1 MTGTTAMSNLTG
13 MMGRKVG
20 MTQVFSEDGQAIPV
34 TVLEV
39 GPCTVLQK
47 KTVKREG
54 YNALQFGF
62 SPKSL
67 GRLKLPEQG
76 HVKKAGLSHGFRY
89 IREISVKDPDAF
101 DVGQVLTLKDLEIS
115 QLVDIAGMSK
125 GRGFSGTIKRYG
137 FSKGPMGHGS
147 KHHRA
152 VGSTGQSATP
162 SRVIKGKKMPG
173 RMGGSRV
180 TVKNSMV
187 VDVRPDE
194 NLLLVKGCV
203 PGATNQLVYVRLK

>member
-1 MTGTTAMSNLTG
+1 MSNLTG

-20 MTQVFSEDGQAIPV
+20 MTQVFSEDGQVVPV

-62 SPKSL
+62 SQKPLS
-67 GRLKLPEQG
+67 RLNLPEQG
-76 HVKKAGLSHGFRY
+76 QVKKAWLSHGFRY
-89 IREISVKDPDAF
+89 IREISVEDPDAF
-101 DVGQVLTLKDLEIS
+101 DVGQVLTLKDMEIS
-115 QLVDIAGMSK
+115 QLVNITGVSK
-125 GRGFSGTIKRYG
+125 GRGFTGTIKRYG

-152 VGSTGQSATP
+152 VGSVGQSATP

-173 RMGGSRV
+173 RMGGNRV

-194 NLLLVKGCV
+194 NLLLVKGGV
-203 PGATNQLVYVRLK
+203 PGAINQLVYVRLK

>member
-1 MTGTTAMSNLTG
+1 MSKLTG
-13 MMGRKVG
+13 MMGRKLG
-20 MTQVFSEDGQAIPV
+20 MTQVFAEDGQVVPV

-47 KTVKREG
+47 KTIKREG

-62 SPKSL
+62 SPNPLS
-67 GRLKLPEQG
+67 RLKLPEQG

-89 IREISVKDPDAF
+89 IKEISVDDPDVF
-101 DVGQVLTLKDLEIS
+101 EVGQVLTLKDMDVS
-115 QLVDIAGMSK
+115 RLVDVAGVSK
-125 GRGFSGTIKRYG
+125 GRGFAGTVKRYG
-137 FSKGPMGHGS
+137 FARGPMGHGS

-152 VGSTGQSATP
+152 VGSVGQSASP
-162 SRVIKGKKMPG
+162 SRVIKGRKMPG
-173 RMGGSRV
+173 RMGGSHV

-194 NLLLVKGCV
+194 NLLLVKGGI
-203 PGATNQLVYVRLK
+203 PGAVNQLVYVRLK

>member
-1 MTGTTAMSNLTG
+1 
-13 MMGRKVG
+13 
-20 MTQVFSEDGQAIPV
+20 
-34 TVLEV
+34 VLEI

-62 SPKSL
+62 SPKPL
-67 GRLKLPEQG
+67 GKLKLPEQG
-76 HVKKAGLSHGFRY
+76 HVKKTGLSHGFRY

-101 DVGQVLTLKDLEIS
+101 YVGQVLTLKDLEVR

-125 GRGFSGTIKRYG
+125 GRGFSGAVKRYG
-137 FSKGPMGHGS
+137 FSRGPMGHGS

-152 VGSTGQSATP
+152 VGSVGQSATP

-173 RMGGSRV
+173 RMGGHRV

-203 PGATNQLVYVRLK
+203 PGAINQLVYVRLK

>member
-1 MTGTTAMSNLTG
+1 MSNLTG

-20 MTQVFSEDGQAIPV
+20 MTQVFSEDGQVVPV

-62 SPKSL
+62 SPKPL

-89 IREISVKDPDAF
+89 IREISVKDPEAF
-101 DVGQVLTLKDLEIS
+101 DVGQVLTLKDLEIT
-115 QLVDIAGMSK
+115 QLVDIAGVSK

-152 VGSTGQSATP
+152 VGSVGQSATP

-173 RMGGSRV
+173 RMGGDRV

-203 PGATNQLVYVRLK
+203 PGAINQLVYVRLK

>member
-1 MTGTTAMSNLTG
+1 MSKLTG
-13 MMGRKVG
+13 MIGRKVG
-20 MTQVFSEDGQAIPV
+20 MTQVFSEDGQVVPV

-62 SPKSL
+62 SPQPL
-67 GRLKLPEQG
+67 NRLKLPEQG
-76 HVKKAGLSHGFRY
+76 QVKKAGLSHGFHY
-89 IREISVKDPDAF
+89 IREISVEDPDAF
-101 DVGQVLTLKDLEIS
+101 DVGQVLTLKDLEIR
-115 QLVDIAGMSK
+115 QLVDIAGVSK

-152 VGSTGQSATP
+152 VGSVGQSALP

-173 RMGGSRV
+173 RMGGNRV

-187 VDVRPDE
+187 ADVRPDE
-194 NLLLVKGCV
+194 NLLLVKGGV
-203 PGATNQLVYVRLK
+203 PGAINQLVYVRLK

>member
-1 MTGTTAMSNLTG
+1 MSNLTG

-20 MTQVFSEDGQAIPV
+20 MTQVFSDDGQVVPV

-54 YNALQFGF
+54 YNALQYGF
-62 SPKSL
+62 SPKPFS
-67 GRLKLPEQG
+67 RLKLPEQG
-76 HVKKAGLSHGFRY
+76 HMKKAGLSHGFRY
-89 IREISVKDPDAF
+89 IREISVEDPDAF

-115 QLVDIAGMSK
+115 QLVNIAGMSK
-125 GRGFSGTIKRYG
+125 GRGFTGAIKRYG
-137 FSKGPMGHGS
+137 FSRGPMGHGS

-152 VGSTGQSATP
+152 VGSVGQSATP
-162 SRVIKGKKMPG
+162 SRVVKGKKMPG
-173 RMGGSRV
+173 RMGGNRV

-194 NLLLVKGCV
+194 NLLLVKGGV
-203 PGATNQLVYVRLK
+203 PGAINQLIFVRLK

>member
-1 MTGTTAMSNLTG
+1 MSNLTG

-20 MTQVFSEDGQAIPV
+20 MTQVFSEDGQAVPV

-47 KTVKREG
+47 KTAKREG

-62 SPKSL
+62 SPKSSD
-67 GRLKLPEQG
+67 RLKFPEQG

-89 IREISVKDPDAF
+89 IREISVKDPNAF
-101 DVGQVLTLKDLEIS
+101 DIGQVLTLKDLEIR
-115 QLVDIAGMSK
+115 QLVDIAGVSK

-152 VGSTGQSATP
+152 VGSAGQSATP

-173 RMGGSRV
+173 RMGGHRV
-180 TVKNSMV
+180 TMKNSMV

-194 NLLLVKGCV
+194 NLLVVKGCV
-203 PGATNQLVYVRLK
+203 PGAINQLVYVRLK

>member
-1 MTGTTAMSNLTG
+1 MSNLTG

-20 MTQVFSEDGQAIPV
+20 MTQVFSEDGQAVPV

-203 PGATNQLVYVRLK
+203 PGAINQLVYVRLK

>member
-1 MTGTTAMSNLTG
+1 MSKLTG

-20 MTQVFSEDGQAIPV
+20 MTQVFSEDGQIIPV

-62 SPKSL
+62 FPKPLS
-67 GRLKLPEQG
+67 RLKLPEQG

-89 IREISVKDPDAF
+89 IREMSVENPDVF
-101 DVGQVLTLKDLEIS
+101 DVGQVLTLKDMEIS
-115 QLVDIAGMSK
+115 QLVDIAGVSK

-137 FSKGPMGHGS
+137 FSRGPMGHGS

-152 VGSTGQSATP
+152 VGSVGQSATP
-162 SRVIKGKKMPG
+162 SRVVKGKKMPG
-173 RMGGSRV
+173 RMGGNRV

-194 NLLLVKGCV
+194 NLLLVKGGV
-203 PGATNQLVYVRLK
+203 PGAINQLVYVRLK

>member
-1 MTGTTAMSNLTG
+1 MSNLSG

-20 MTQVFSEDGQAIPV
+20 MTQVFSQDGQVVPV
-34 TVLEV
+34 TVLEI

-67 GRLKLPEQG
+67 GRLKFPEQG

-101 DVGQVLTLKDLEIS
+101 DVGQVLTLKDLEIT
-115 QLVDIAGMSK
+115 QLVDIAGVSK

-152 VGSTGQSATP
+152 VGSVGQSATP
-162 SRVIKGKKMPG
+162 SRVVKGKKMPG
-173 RMGGSRV
+173 RMGGHRV

-203 PGATNQLVYVRLK
+203 PGAINQLVYVRLK

>member
-1 MTGTTAMSNLTG
+1 MSNLTG

-20 MTQVFSEDGQAIPV
+20 MTQVFSEDGQVIPV

-47 KTVKREG
+47 KTVKRDG

-76 HVKKAGLSHGFRY
+76 HVKKAGLSYGFHY
-89 IREISVKDPDAF
+89 IREISVEDPDAF
-101 DVGQVLTLKDLEIS
+101 DVGQVLTLKDLEVR
-115 QLVDIAGMSK
+115 QLVDVAGVSK

-137 FSKGPMGHGS
+137 FSQGPMGHGS

-152 VGSTGQSATP
+152 VGSVGQSADP

-173 RMGGSRV
+173 RMGGNRV

-187 VDVRPDE
+187 VHVRPDE

-203 PGATNQLVYVRLK
+203 PGAINQLVYVRLK

>member
-1 MTGTTAMSNLTG
+1 MSNLTG

-20 MTQVFSEDGQAIPV
+20 MTQVFSEDGQVVPV

-62 SPKSL
+62 STKPLS
-67 GRLKLPEQG
+67 RLKLPEQG

-89 IREISVKDPDAF
+89 IREISVEDPDAF
-101 DVGQVLTLKDLEIS
+101 DVGQIFTLKDLEIS
-115 QLVDIAGMSK
+115 KLVDIAGVSK
-125 GRGFSGTIKRYG
+125 GRGFSGTVKRYG

-152 VGSTGQSATP
+152 VGSVGQSATP
-162 SRVIKGKKMPG
+162 SRVVKGKKMPG
-173 RMGGSRV
+173 RMGGNRV

-187 VDVRPDE
+187 VDIRPDE

-203 PGATNQLVYVRLK
+203 PGAINQLVYVRLK

>member
-1 MTGTTAMSNLTG
+1 MSNLTG

-20 MTQVFSEDGQAIPV
+20 MTQVFSEDGQVIPV

-47 KTVKREG
+47 KTVKRDG

-76 HVKKAGLSHGFRY
+76 HVKKAGLSYGFHY
-89 IREISVKDPDAF
+89 IREISVEDPDAF
-101 DVGQVLTLKDLEIS
+101 DVGQVLTLKDLEVR
-115 QLVDIAGMSK
+115 QLVDVAGVSK

-137 FSKGPMGHGS
+137 FSQGPMGHGS

-152 VGSTGQSATP
+152 VGSVGQSADP
-162 SRVIKGKKMPG
+162 WEEIV
-173 RMGGSRV
+173 
-180 TVKNSMV
+180 
-187 VDVRPDE
+187 
-194 NLLLVKGCV
+194 L
-203 PGATNQLVYVRLK
+203 Q

>member
-1 MTGTTAMSNLTG
+1 MSNLSG

-20 MTQVFSEDGQAIPV
+20 MIQVFSEDGQVVPV

-47 KTVKREG
+47 KTAEREG

-62 SPKSL
+62 SPRPL
-67 GRLKLPEQG
+67 GRLNLPEQG
-76 HVKKAGLSHGFRY
+76 HVKRAGLSHGFRY
-89 IREISVKDPDAF
+89 IREISVKDPEAF
-101 DVGQVLTLKDLEIS
+101 DVGQVLTLKDLEIR
-115 QLVDIAGMSK
+115 QLVDIAGVSK
-125 GRGFSGTIKRYG
+125 GRGFAGTIKRHG
-137 FSKGPMGHGS
+137 FSRGPMGHGS

-152 VGSTGQSATP
+152 VGSVGQSATP

-173 RMGGSRV
+173 RMGGKRV

-203 PGATNQLVYVRLK
+203 PGPINQLVYVLIK

>member
-1 MTGTTAMSNLTG
+1 MSNLSG

-20 MTQVFSEDGQAIPV
+20 MIQVFSEDGQVVPV

-47 KTVKREG
+47 KTAEREG

-62 SPKSL
+62 SPRPL
-67 GRLKLPEQG
+67 GRLNLPEQG
-76 HVKKAGLSHGFRY
+76 HVKRAGLSHGFRY
-89 IREISVKDPDAF
+89 IREISVKDPEAF
-101 DVGQVLTLKDLEIS
+101 DVGQVLTLKDLEIR
-115 QLVDIAGMSK
+115 QLVDIAGVSK
-125 GRGFSGTIKRYG
+125 GRGFAGTIKRHG
-137 FSKGPMGHGS
+137 FSRGPMGHGS

-152 VGSTGQSATP
+152 VGSVGQSATP

-173 RMGGSRV
+173 RMGGKRV

-203 PGATNQLVYVRLK
+203 PGSINQLVYVLIK

>member
-1 MTGTTAMSNLTG
+1 MSNLAG

-20 MTQVFSEDGQAIPV
+20 MTQVFSDDGQVVPV

-54 YNALQFGF
+54 YNALQYGF
-62 SPKSL
+62 SPKPFS
-67 GRLKLPEQG
+67 RLKLPEQG
-76 HVKKAGLSHGFRY
+76 HMKKAGLSHGFRY
-89 IREISVKDPDAF
+89 IREISVEDPDAF

-115 QLVDIAGMSK
+115 QLVNIAGMSK
-125 GRGFSGTIKRYG
+125 GRGFTGAIKRYG
-137 FSKGPMGHGS
+137 FSRGPMGHGS

-152 VGSTGQSATP
+152 VGSVGQSATP
-162 SRVIKGKKMPG
+162 SRVVKGKKMPG
-173 RMGGSRV
+173 RMGGKRV

-194 NLLLVKGCV
+194 NLLLVKGGV
-203 PGATNQLVYVRLK
+203 PGAINQLVYVRLK

>member
-1 MTGTTAMSNLTG
+1 MSKLTG
-13 MMGRKVG
+13 MIGRKVG
-20 MTQVFSEDGQAIPV
+20 MTQVFSEDGQVVPV

-39 GPCTVLQK
+39 GPCTILQK

-62 SPKSL
+62 SPKPLS
-67 GRLKLPEQG
+67 RLKLPEQG
-76 HVKKAGLSHGFRY
+76 QVKKAGLSHGFHY
-89 IREISVKDPDAF
+89 IREVSVEDPDAF
-101 DVGQVLTLKDLEIS
+101 DVGQVLTLKDLEIR
-115 QLVDIAGMSK
+115 QLVDIAGVSK

-152 VGSTGQSATP
+152 VGSVGQSADP

-173 RMGGSRV
+173 RMGGNRV

-194 NLLLVKGCV
+194 NLLLVKGGI
-203 PGATNQLVYVRLK
+203 PGAVNQLVYVRLK

>member
-1 MTGTTAMSNLTG
+1 MSNLTG

-20 MTQVFSEDGQAIPV
+20 MTQVFSDDGQVVPV

-54 YNALQFGF
+54 YNALQYGF
-62 SPKSL
+62 SPKPFS
-67 GRLKLPEQG
+67 RLKLPEQG
-76 HVKKAGLSHGFRY
+76 HMKKAGLSHGFRY
-89 IREISVKDPDAF
+89 IREISVEDPDAF

-115 QLVDIAGMSK
+115 QLVNIAGMSK
-125 GRGFSGTIKRYG
+125 GRGFTGTIKRYG
-137 FSKGPMGHGS
+137 FSRGPMGHGS

-152 VGSTGQSATP
+152 VGSVGQSATP
-162 SRVIKGKKMPG
+162 SRVVKGKKMPG
-173 RMGGSRV
+173 RMGGNRV

-194 NLLLVKGCV
+194 NLLLVKGGV
-203 PGATNQLVYVRLK
+203 PGAINQLVFVRLK

>member
-1 MTGTTAMSNLTG
+1 MSKLTG

-20 MTQVFSEDGQAIPV
+20 MTQVFSEDGQVVPV

-62 SPKSL
+62 SPKPLS
-67 GRLKLPEQG
+67 RLNLPEQG
-76 HVKKAGLSHGFRY
+76 QVKKAGLSHGFRY
-89 IREISVKDPDAF
+89 IREISVEDPDAF
-101 DVGQVLTLKDLEIS
+101 DVGQVLTLKDLEMT
-115 QLVDIAGMSK
+115 QLVDITGVSK
-125 GRGFSGTIKRYG
+125 GRGFTGTVKRYG

-152 VGSTGQSATP
+152 VGSVGQSATP

-173 RMGGSRV
+173 RMGGNRV

-187 VDVRPDE
+187 ADVRPDE
-194 NLLLVKGCV
+194 NLLLVKGGV
-203 PGATNQLVYVRLK
+203 PGAINQLVYVRLK

>member
-1 MTGTTAMSNLTG
+1 MSNLSG

-20 MTQVFSEDGQAIPV
+20 MTQVFSEDGQVVPV

-62 SPKSL
+62 SLKPL

-76 HVKKAGLSHGFRY
+76 RVKKAGLSHGFRY
-89 IREISVKDPDAF
+89 IKEISVKDPEAF
-101 DVGQVLTLKDLEIS
+101 DVGQVLTLKDLEVR
-115 QLVDIAGMSK
+115 QLVDIVGVSK
-125 GRGFSGTIKRYG
+125 GRGVSGTIKRYG

-152 VGSTGQSATP
+152 VGSVGQSATP

-173 RMGGSRV
+173 RMGGNRV

-203 PGATNQLVYVRLK
+203 PGAINQLIYVRLK

>member
-1 MTGTTAMSNLTG
+1 MSNLTG

-203 PGATNQLVYVRLK
+203 PGAINQLVYVRLK

>member
-1 MTGTTAMSNLTG
+1 MSNLTG

-20 MTQVFSEDGQAIPV
+20 MTQVFSEDGQIVPV

-76 HVKKAGLSHGFRY
+76 HVKKAGLSHGFHY
-89 IREISVKDPDAF
+89 IREISVEDPDAF
-101 DVGQVLTLKDLEIS
+101 DVGQVLTLKDLEVR
-115 QLVDIAGMSK
+115 QLVDIAGVSK

-137 FSKGPMGHGS
+137 FSQGPMGHGS

-152 VGSTGQSATP
+152 VGSVGASADP

-173 RMGGSRV
+173 RMGGNRV
-180 TVKNSMV
+180 TVKNSIV
-187 VDVRPDE
+187 VHVRPDE

-203 PGATNQLVYVRLK
+203 PGAINQLVYVRLK